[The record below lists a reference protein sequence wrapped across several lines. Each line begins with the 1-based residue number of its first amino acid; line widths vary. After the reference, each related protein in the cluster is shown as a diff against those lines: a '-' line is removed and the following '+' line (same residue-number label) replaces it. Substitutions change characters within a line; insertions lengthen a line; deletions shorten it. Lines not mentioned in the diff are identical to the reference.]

1 MTALRE
7 KSSSPLLSRTFLQL
21 SAISVVSGV
30 SMAFAMPFGS
40 LFLTTEVKVSPIQ
53 LSVFLIAS
61 PLASVVASTIM
72 GKLSDGRIQRRYL
85 LVAGGVSGA
94 IGYSLFAVLR
104 DYWFLLGTSV
114 VFVAITSSL
123 LPQIFAYGRAVSRG
137 PSMMVSVLRTLLSV
151 AWVAGPPLAALMVAK
166 TGWVGLFTATAL
178 LQLGVAVLAFTLPIP
193 VAAPEEEKVEEEAA
207 GPSRGGMS
215 VVAVAFV
222 FLQGAVGLAVS
233 GLPLFVTTEL
243 HGTAGDAGLAM
254 GLCAALEIPMI
265 LWFGSLANRMS
276 QHKLVVIGAMIA
288 LGYHGLMLF
297 TDAVWQVMAAQLL
310 HATVI
315 SLVMGVGLTYFQSL
329 DPGRPGHASTMFSN
343 TQIVGGMIAGALL
356 GVSQEFGF
364 RWVYGFSLTM
374 CVLGLALLLVAGR
387 LMAAAERRL
396 SPVRPLQHTVAC
408 PQ

>member
-1 MTALRE
+1 MTALSER
-7 KSSSPLLSRTFLQL
+7 SSSPLLSRTFLQL

-30 SMAFAMPFGS
+30 SMAFAMPFHS
-40 LFLTTEVKVSPIQ
+40 LFLTSEVRVTPVQ
-53 LSVFLIAS
+53 LSAFLIAS

-72 GKLSDGRIQRRYL
+72 GKLSDGRVQRRYL
-85 LVAGGVSGA
+85 LVAGGVAGT

-104 DYWFLLGTSV
+104 DYWFLLGTAV

-166 TGWVGLFTATAL
+166 TGWIGLFAATAL
-178 LQLGVAVLAFTLPIP
+178 LQLGVAVLAFTLPVP
-193 VAAPEEEKVEEEAA
+193 VAQPEEEKTEEEA

-215 VVAVAFV
+215 VVAAAFV
-222 FLQGAVGLAVS
+222 FLQGSVGLAVS

-243 HGTAGDAGLAM
+243 RGTAGDAGLAM

-276 QHKLVVIGAMIA
+276 QHKLVILGAVIG
-288 LGYHGLMLF
+288 LSYHGLMLL

-329 DPGRPGHASTMFSN
+329 EPSRPGHASTMFSN
-343 TQIVGGMIAGALL
+343 TQIVGGMIAGALT
-356 GVSQEFGF
+356 GVSQQLGF
-364 RWVYGFSLTM
+364 RWIYGFSLTM
-374 CVLGLALLLVAGR
+374 VAFGLVLLVVAGR
-387 LMAAAERRL
+387 VTG
-396 SPVRPLQHTVAC
+396 SSRP
-408 PQ
+408 

>member
-1 MTALRE
+1 MTALSER
-7 KSSSPLLSRTFLQL
+7 SSSPLLSRTFLQL
-21 SAISVVSGV
+21 SVISVVSGV
-30 SMAFAMPFGS
+30 SMAFAMPFNS
-40 LFLTTEVKVSPIQ
+40 LFLTSEVKVTPVQ
-53 LSVFLIAS
+53 LSAFLIAS
-61 PLASVVASTIM
+61 PLASVLASTIM
-72 GKLSDGRIQRRYL
+72 GKLSDGRVQRRYL

-94 IGYSLFAVLR
+94 IGYGLFAVLR

-114 VFVAITSSL
+114 IFVAITSSL

-151 AWVAGPPLAALMVAK
+151 AWVAGPPLAALMVAE

-178 LQLGVAVLAFTLPIP
+178 LQLGVAVLAFTLPVP
-193 VAAPEEEKVEEEAA
+193 VAEPEEKVEEEET

-215 VVAVAFV
+215 VVAAAFV

-276 QHKLVVIGAMIA
+276 QHKLVLVGAVIA
-288 LGYHGLMLF
+288 LSYHGLMLF

-329 DPGRPGHASTMFSN
+329 DLGRPGHASTMFSN

-356 GVSQEFGF
+356 GASQQLGF

-387 LMAAAERRL
+387 VTG
-396 SPVRPLQHTVAC
+396 SSRP
-408 PQ
+408 

>member
-7 KSSSPLLSRTFLQL
+7 RTSSPLLSRTFLQL
-21 SAISVVSGV
+21 SVISVVSGV
-30 SMAFAMPFGS
+30 SMAFAMPFNS
-40 LFLTTEVKVSPIQ
+40 LFLTTEVKVTPVQ
-53 LSVFLIAS
+53 LSVFLLAS

-72 GKLSDGRIQRRYL
+72 GKLSDGRVQRRYL
-85 LVAGGVSGA
+85 LVAGGVAGA

-178 LQLGVAVLAFTLPIP
+178 LQLGVAVLAFTLPVP
-193 VAAPEEEKVEEEAA
+193 VAVPEEEKTEEEA
-207 GPSRGGMS
+207 GPSRAGMS
-215 VVAVAFV
+215 VVAAAFV
-222 FLQGAVGLAVS
+222 FLQGSVGLAVS

-276 QHKLVVIGAMIA
+276 QHKLVVAGAVIA
-288 LGYHGLMLF
+288 LAYHGLMLL
-297 TDAVWQVMAAQLL
+297 TDSVWQVLALQLL

-329 DPGRPGHASTMFSN
+329 DPFRPGRASTMFSN
-343 TQIVGGMIAGALL
+343 TQIVGGMLSGVLL
-356 GVSQEFGF
+356 GVSQQFGF
-364 RWVYGFSLTM
+364 RWVYGFTLTEI
-374 CVLGLALLLVAGR
+374 VLGLVLLLVAGG
-387 LMAAAERRL
+387 LTGSSRR
-396 SPVRPLQHTVAC
+396 
-408 PQ
+408 

>member
-1 MTALRE
+1 MTALSER
-7 KSSSPLLSRTFLQL
+7 SSSPLLSRTFLQL

-30 SMAFAMPFGS
+30 SMAFAMPFHS
-40 LFLTTEVKVSPIQ
+40 LFLTSEVRVTPVQ
-53 LSVFLIAS
+53 LSAFLIAS

-72 GKLSDGRIQRRYL
+72 GKLSDGRVQRRYL
-85 LVAGGVSGA
+85 LVAGGVAGT

-104 DYWFLLGTSV
+104 DYWFLLGTAV

-166 TGWVGLFTATAL
+166 TGWIGLFAATAL
-178 LQLGVAVLAFTLPIP
+178 LQLGVAVLAFTLPVP
-193 VAAPEEEKVEEEAA
+193 VAQPEEEKTEEEA

-215 VVAVAFV
+215 VVAAAFV
-222 FLQGAVGLAVS
+222 FLQGSVGLAVS

-243 HGTAGDAGLAM
+243 RGTAGDAGLAM

-276 QHKLVVIGAMIA
+276 QHKLVILGAVIG
-288 LGYHGLMLF
+288 LSYHGLMLL

-329 DPGRPGHASTMFSN
+329 EPSRPGHASTMFSN
-343 TQIVGGMIAGALL
+343 TQIVGGMIAGALT
-356 GVSQEFGF
+356 GVSQQLGF
-364 RWVYGFSLTM
+364 RWIYGFSLTM
-374 CVLGLALLLVAGR
+374 VALGLVLLVVAGR
-387 LMAAAERRL
+387 VTG
-396 SPVRPLQHTVAC
+396 SSRP
-408 PQ
+408 

>member
-1 MTALRE
+1 
-7 KSSSPLLSRTFLQL
+7 
-21 SAISVVSGV
+21 
-30 SMAFAMPFGS
+30 MAFALPFGS
-40 LFLTTEVKVSPIQ
+40 LFLTTEVKVTPVQ
-53 LSVFLIAS
+53 LSAFLIAS

-72 GKLSDGRIQRRYL
+72 GKLSDGRVQRRYL

-166 TGWVGLFTATAL
+166 TGWVGLFTATAV

-193 VAAPEEEKVEEEAA
+193 VAEPEQKVEEEA

-215 VVAVAFV
+215 VVAAAFV

-288 LGYHGLMLF
+288 LGYHGLMVF

-356 GVSQEFGF
+356 GVSQQFGF

-374 CVLGLALLLVAGR
+374 CVLGLALLLVAGK
-387 LMAAAERRL
+387 LMARRLRAGGEPRL
-396 SPVRPLQHTVAC
+396 SPVRPRLDTVPC

>member
-1 MTALRE
+1 MVTALSER
-7 KSSSPLLSRTFLQL
+7 SSSPLLSRTFLQL

-30 SMAFAMPFGS
+30 SMAFAMPFHS
-40 LFLTTEVKVSPIQ
+40 LFLTSEVRVTPVQ
-53 LSVFLIAS
+53 LSAFLIAS

-72 GKLSDGRIQRRYL
+72 GKLSDGRVQRRYL
-85 LVAGGVSGA
+85 LVAGGVAGT

-104 DYWFLLGTSV
+104 DYWFLLGTAV

-166 TGWVGLFTATAL
+166 TGWIGLFAATAL
-178 LQLGVAVLAFTLPIP
+178 LQLGVAVLAFTLPVP
-193 VAAPEEEKVEEEAA
+193 VAQPEEEKTEEEA

-215 VVAVAFV
+215 VVAAAFV
-222 FLQGAVGLAVS
+222 FLQGSVGLAVS

-243 HGTAGDAGLAM
+243 RGTAGDAGLAM

-276 QHKLVVIGAMIA
+276 QHKLVILGAVIG
-288 LGYHGLMLF
+288 LSYHGLMLL

-329 DPGRPGHASTMFSN
+329 EPSRPGHASTMFSN
-343 TQIVGGMIAGALL
+343 TQIVGGMIAGALT
-356 GVSQEFGF
+356 GVSQQLGF
-364 RWVYGFSLTM
+364 RWIYGFSLTM
-374 CVLGLALLLVAGR
+374 VALGLVLLVVAGR
-387 LMAAAERRL
+387 VTG
-396 SPVRPLQHTVAC
+396 SSRP
-408 PQ
+408 